1 MIEAR
6 GLVKRYGSTMAVNDL
21 SFSIRPG
28 LVTGF
33 LGPNGAGKTTTMR
46 MILGLDAPTQ
56 GSVTVGGRSY
66 RDLPAPMREVGALL
80 DAKALH
86 GGRRA
91 RDHLLCLARSNGI
104 PRSRV
109 DEVLRI
115 VGLEG
120 VARRRAKGLSLGMG
134 QRLGIASALLGDPA
148 VLIFDEPVNGLDPDG
163 IHWVRTL
170 LRALAAEG
178 RTVLVSS
185 HLMSEMALTADH
197 LLVIGKGRLIAD
209 TSVDEFVRSSSRQ
222 SVHVRSPQAAELAAR
237 CRRGRRHRPGRDRP
251 RRHRDHRDGQRRGG
265 KAGRRPWH
273 RPVRAHP
280 RPGLAGG
287 GVHGTDPRQRG
298 VPGGRGDP
306 MTDAMIT
313 RTGPDH
319 RAAFRAST
327 FGDVL
332 RSEWTKLRSVRSTFW
347 ALTVT
352 VVLGVGLGAV
362 ISAAAAHGYAKISV
376 SGKLSWDP
384 TGVSLAGMAIASL
397 AIAVLGVLC
406 ISSEYSSGMIRTSLI
421 AVPKRGRVLAAKSL
435 VFAVVTFVVGE
446 VTSFA
451 AFFVGQALISGHAPH
466 AALGDPGVARAV
478 AGAGLYLTALAVL
491 SVAAGALLRHP
502 AAAIAC
508 MMAVLFVLPGI
519 AQALPD
525 SWRNPVTEFW
535 PTQAGGQLTSVHH
548 SAHTLQPW
556 PGFGVMCLF
565 VAIVYA
571 IAWTLLDRRDA

>member
-28 LVTGF
+28 VVTGF

-91 RDHLLCLARSNGI
+91 RDHLLCLAQSNGI
-104 PRSRV
+104 PRRRV

-120 VARRRAKGLSLGMG
+120 VARRRAKGFSLGMG

-306 MTDAMIT
+306 MTDAMIA
-313 RTGPDH
+313 RTGLDH
-319 RAAFRAST
+319 RAAFHAST

-347 ALTVT
+347 ALTAT

-362 ISAAAAHGYAKISV
+362 ISAAAAHGYAKSSV

-384 TGVSLAGMAIASL
+384 TAVSLDGIGIATL

-406 ISSEYSSGMIRTSLI
+406 VSSEYSSGMIRTSLI

-446 VTSFA
+446 VTSFT
-451 AFFVGQALISGHAPH
+451 AFFAGQALISGHAPH

-478 AGAGLYLTALAVL
+478 VGAGLALTALAVL